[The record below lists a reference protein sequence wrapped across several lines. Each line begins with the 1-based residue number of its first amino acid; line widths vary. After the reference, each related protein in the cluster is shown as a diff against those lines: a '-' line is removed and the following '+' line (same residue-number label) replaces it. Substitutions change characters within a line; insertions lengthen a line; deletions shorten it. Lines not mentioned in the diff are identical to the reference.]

1 MEEEENICTL
11 KHFLWPVA
19 IQNKVIIDIL
29 SSRYSRLFK
38 QALDSFGAEPWKH
51 LQRQSYK
58 TKLVSAMLNFHA
70 KTEDIGSKHAV
81 SRHSFNEHM
90 S

>member
-38 QALDSFGAEPWKH
+38 QALDSFGAEP
-51 LQRQSYK
+51 
-58 TKLVSAMLNFHA
+58 
-70 KTEDIGSKHAV
+70 
-81 SRHSFNEHM
+81 
-90 S
+90 